1 MENNDE
7 LCGGVKILIE
17 RMKSNPDE
25 FTDMDST
32 LGQHKWGGVMSS
44 SMWDKNVTCW
54 DDVLTPAE
62 VDALRKARS
71 NIMRD
76 KFTNL
81 VMARLLKDQEE
92 TKTEAPYPSGGY
104 FVSTGTGGGGSG
116 LARQGFN
123 PYQNIGIV
131 TSNTSLHPLPTNPY
145 QNSINAATAGAFVNI
160 TQPEPKSFWGG
171 FFNGLVGR

>member
-17 RMKSNPDE
+17 RMKSNPEE
-25 FTDMDST
+25 FTDIDST
-32 LGQHKWGGVMSS
+32 IGMHKWNGVMAS

-62 VDALRKARS
+62 VDALRKARAD
-71 NIMRD
+71 IMRA
-76 KFTNL
+76 KFTSL

-92 TKTEAPYPSGGY
+92 TKTTSPFPSGGY
-104 FVSTGTGGGGSG
+104 FVSTGTGGGGGTGGQG
-116 LARQGFN
+116 LRVNLPSFQT
-123 PYQNIGIV
+123 IGAV
-131 TSNTSLHPLPTNPY
+131 TSDTSIYT
-145 QNSINAATAGAFVNI
+145 SI
-160 TQPEPKSFWGG
+160 TQSKPKSFLGS